1 VISSPSP
8 LIATPGSRESG
19 PPGSSTTNS
28 LEDVVLVE
36 EEADV
41 SIELDVEVLKLEVDV
56 ELGGV
61 DVVDDEE
68 EVDVLEGPLVTK

>member
-8 LIATPGSRESG
+8 LIATPGSTESG

-28 LEDVVLVE
+28 LEDVAFVE
-36 EEADV
+36 DEADV
-41 SIELDVEVLKLEVDV
+41 ITELELVLKLEVEEV
-56 ELGGV
+56 LGIV

-68 EVDVLEGPLVTK
+68 EVDVLAGPLVTK